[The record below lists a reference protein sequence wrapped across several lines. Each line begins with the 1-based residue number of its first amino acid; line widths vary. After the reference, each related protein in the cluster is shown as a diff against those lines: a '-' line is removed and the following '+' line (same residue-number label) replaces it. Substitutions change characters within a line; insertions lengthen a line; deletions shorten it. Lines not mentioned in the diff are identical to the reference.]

1 MEGASVD
8 NLQEA
13 SEKRCTGGASS
24 WRLPRLILIGDG
36 FTDPECA
43 DRIVDAAANSFGG
56 RRGAQDRRDPQGV
69 QGGERALWVH
79 LRDRAAPEALFEEC
93 AARLTKR
100 LRYAAPSALLS
111 VNGRP
116 EVADALQ
123 CGYHAGVRDAAP
135 GFSRGPRQPYG
146 RSAHNHE
153 EARAAIDGDPPNR
166 RLDSAA
172 GINPRALGNNPRTLG
187 TNPRALGTNPREL
200 RNNPRA
206 LGNNPRTLG
215 ANPGTLGNNPRVIGN
230 TPRESEVH
238 CPQYL
243 FFSPV
248 FNPQGKPGYAGA
260 GIDALRDFVQ
270 YVQGRV
276 PVYALGGVT
285 PERVGPCLDAG
296 SYGVAVLSGIMM
308 ADRPGEAAH
317 EYFDALRAYFEED
330 S

>member
-8 NLQEA
+8 NPQEA
-13 SEKRCTGGASS
+13 SEKRRTGGASS

-36 FTDPECA
+36 FTDSECA
-43 DRIVDAAANSFGG
+43 DRIVDAAANSSGG

-69 QGGERALWVH
+69 QGQERALWVH

-100 LRYAAPSALLS
+100 LRKAAPSILLS

-135 GFSRGPRQPYG
+135 GFSHGPRQPYG
-146 RSAHNHE
+146 RSAHNPE
-153 EARAAIDGDPPNR
+153 EARAAIEGNLPNR
-166 RLDSAA
+166 CLDSAA
-172 GINPRALGNNPRTLG
+172 GTNPRALGINARTLGTNPGALG
-187 TNPRALGTNPREL
+187 TNPRALGTNPRT
-200 RNNPRA
+200 
-206 LGNNPRTLG
+206 LGNHPRTLG
-215 ANPGTLGNNPRVIGN
+215 INPRVIGN

-260 GIDALRDFVQ
+260 GVGALRDFVQ

-317 EYFDALRAYFEED
+317 KYFDALRAYFEED